1 MVAGNGK
8 WQQPWPDTVA
18 KLAKR
23 VDGVGVSLVH
33 GTTVV
38 DGMDPPTASSGA
50 CPMVLGVVEWD
61 IIAEIWTGVV
71 PVLTKVPEEA
81 LKAVELMEVA
91 EHKVD
96 VEIAAI
102 V

>member
-1 MVAGNGK
+1 M
-8 WQQPWPDTVA
+8 
-18 KLAKR
+18 
-23 VDGVGVSLVH
+23 
-33 GTTVV
+33 
-38 DGMDPPTASSGA
+38 
-50 CPMVLGVVEWD
+50 
-61 IIAEIWTGVV
+61 V

-102 V
+102 M